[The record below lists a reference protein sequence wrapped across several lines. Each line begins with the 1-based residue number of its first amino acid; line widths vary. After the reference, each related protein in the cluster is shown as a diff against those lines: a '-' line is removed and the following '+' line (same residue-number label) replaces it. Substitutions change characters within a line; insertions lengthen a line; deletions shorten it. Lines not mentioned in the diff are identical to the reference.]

1 MATAQEAMKAAL
13 EKVSLPSRSI
23 EVYGSQIV
31 VTCLSLDSANRWAPV
46 LSKFAT
52 VKKVGLKSLDETKK
66 STVHNRRY
74 VTVYRTYATIAA
86 T

>member
-1 MATAQEAMKAAL
+1 MATAQENMKVAL
-13 EKVSLPSRSI
+13 GKVNIPSRSI

-31 VTCLSLDSANRWAPV
+31 ITCLSLDSANRWAPV

-52 VKKVGLKSLDETKK
+52 VKKVGLRSLDETKK
-66 STVHNRRY
+66 STVHNRQY
-74 VTVYRTYATIAA
+74 VNVYRTYATIAG